1 MKTLQ
6 KSYLHFLVLIMNHQL
21 ANFGGEE
28 SLRANLLK
36 ALKVGSTLKI

>member
-6 KSYLHFLVLIMNHQL
+6 KSYFHFPVQL

-28 SLRANLLK
+28 SLGANLLK